1 MNNILFL
8 GSYTILVIVMD
19 EKIFDKVEE
28 KTNVKREDIIN
39 LAKSIQGKDINNE
52 RNLRKLIQDV
62 AKLAGKTVSK
72 EKEEKIIKAV
82 KKDQVK
88 DGLNKML

>member
-1 MNNILFL
+1 
-8 GSYTILVIVMD
+8 MD

-28 KTNVKREDIIN
+28 KTNVKREDIIS
-39 LAKSIQGKDINNE
+39 LAKSIQGKDMNNE
-52 RNLRKLIQDV
+52 RNLRRLIQDV
-62 AKLAGKTVSK
+62 ARLAGKTVSK

-88 DGLNKML
+88 DNLNKML

>member
-1 MNNILFL
+1 
-8 GSYTILVIVMD
+8 MD

-39 LAKSIQGKDINNE
+39 LAKSIQGKDMNNE
-52 RNLRKLIQDV
+52 RNLRKLIQDL

-88 DGLNKML
+88 DGLNTML

>member
-1 MNNILFL
+1 
-8 GSYTILVIVMD
+8 MD

-39 LAKSIQGKDINNE
+39 LAKSIQGKDMNNE
-52 RNLRKLIQDV
+52 KNLRKLIQDV

>member
-1 MNNILFL
+1 
-8 GSYTILVIVMD
+8 MD

-28 KTNVKREDIIN
+28 KTNAKREDIIS
-39 LAKSIQGKDINNE
+39 LAKSIQGKDMNNE

-62 AKLAGKTVSK
+62 AKLAGKKVSK

-88 DGLNKML
+88 DNLNKML

>member
-1 MNNILFL
+1 
-8 GSYTILVIVMD
+8 MD

-28 KTNVKREDIIN
+28 KTNVKREDIIS
-39 LAKSIQGKDINNE
+39 LAKSIQGLDMNNE
-52 RNLRKLIQDV
+52 RNLRRLIQDV
-62 AKLAGKTVSK
+62 ARLAGKSVSK

-88 DGLNKML
+88 ENLSKMI

>member
-1 MNNILFL
+1 
-8 GSYTILVIVMD
+8 MD

-28 KTNVKREDIIN
+28 KTNVNREDIIS
-39 LAKSIQGKDINNE
+39 LAKSIQGKDMNNE

-62 AKLAGKTVSK
+62 AKLAGKKVSK

-88 DGLNKML
+88 DNLNKML

>member
-1 MNNILFL
+1 MKIINYR
-8 GSYTILVIVMD
+8 GDRYMD

-28 KTNVKREDIIN
+28 KTNVKREDIIS
-39 LAKSIQGKDINNE
+39 LAKSIQGKDMNNE

-62 AKLAGKTVSK
+62 AKLAGKKVSK

-88 DGLNKML
+88 DNLNKML

>member
-1 MNNILFL
+1 
-8 GSYTILVIVMD
+8 MD

-39 LAKSIQGKDINNE
+39 LAKSIQGKDMNNE

-82 KKDQVK
+82 KKGQVK

>member
-1 MNNILFL
+1 
-8 GSYTILVIVMD
+8 MD

-28 KTNVKREDIIN
+28 KTNVKREDIIS
-39 LAKSIQGKDINNE
+39 LAKSIQGKDMNNE

-62 AKLAGKTVSK
+62 AKLAGKKVSK

-88 DGLNKML
+88 DKLNKML

>member
-1 MNNILFL
+1 
-8 GSYTILVIVMD
+8 MD

-39 LAKSIQGKDINNE
+39 LAKSIQGKDMNNE

-62 AKLAGKTVSK
+62 AKLAGKNCFKRKRRKNYQSC
-72 EKEEKIIKAV
+72 
-82 KKDQVK
+82 KKRPS
-88 DGLNKML
+88 

>member
-1 MNNILFL
+1 
-8 GSYTILVIVMD
+8 MD

-39 LAKSIQGKDINNE
+39 LAKSIQGKDMNND

-72 EKEEKIIKAV
+72 EKEEKIIKAD

>member
-1 MNNILFL
+1 
-8 GSYTILVIVMD
+8 MD

-28 KTNVKREDIIN
+28 KTNVKREDIIS
-39 LAKSIQGKDINNE
+39 LAKSIQGKDMNNE
-52 RNLRKLIQDV
+52 KNLRKLIQDV

-88 DGLNKML
+88 ENLNKMI

>member
-1 MNNILFL
+1 
-8 GSYTILVIVMD
+8 MD

-39 LAKSIQGKDINNE
+39 LAKSIQGKDMNNE

-82 KKDQVK
+82 KKRPS
-88 DGLNKML
+88 

>member
-1 MNNILFL
+1 
-8 GSYTILVIVMD
+8 MD

-28 KTNVKREDIIN
+28 KTNVKREDIIS
-39 LAKSIQGKDINNE
+39 LAKSIQGKDMNNE

-62 AKLAGKTVSK
+62 AKLAVKKVSK

-88 DGLNKML
+88 DNLNKML

>member
-1 MNNILFL
+1 
-8 GSYTILVIVMD
+8 MD

-28 KTNVKREDIIN
+28 KTNVKREDIIS
-39 LAKSIQGKDINNE
+39 LAKSIQGKDMNNE

-88 DGLNKML
+88 DNLNKML

>member
-1 MNNILFL
+1 M
-8 GSYTILVIVMD
+8 GAYTILVIDMD

-28 KTNVKREDIIN
+28 KTNVKREDIIS
-39 LAKSIQGKDINNE
+39 LAKSIQGKDMNNE
-52 RNLRKLIQDV
+52 KNLRKLIQDV

-88 DGLNKML
+88 ENLNKMI

>member
-1 MNNILFL
+1 
-8 GSYTILVIVMD
+8 MD

-28 KTNVKREDIIN
+28 KTNVKREDIIS
-39 LAKSIQGKDINNE
+39 LAKSIQGKDMNNE

-62 AKLAGKTVSK
+62 AKLAG
-72 EKEEKIIKAV
+72 IKAV

-88 DGLNKML
+88 DNLNKML

>member
-1 MNNILFL
+1 
-8 GSYTILVIVMD
+8 MD

-39 LAKSIQGKDINNE
+39 LAKSIQGKDMNNE

-88 DGLNKML
+88 DSLNKML

>member
-1 MNNILFL
+1 
-8 GSYTILVIVMD
+8 MD

-28 KTNVKREDIIN
+28 KTNVRREDIIS
-39 LAKSIQGKDINNE
+39 LAKSIQGKDMNNE
-52 RNLRKLIQDV
+52 KNLRKLIQDV
-62 AKLAGKTVSK
+62 AKLAGKPVSK

-88 DGLNKML
+88 DNLNKML

>member
-1 MNNILFL
+1 
-8 GSYTILVIVMD
+8 MD

-39 LAKSIQGKDINNE
+39 LAKSIQGKDMNNE

-72 EKEEKIIKAV
+72 EKEEKFIKAV

>member
-1 MNNILFL
+1 
-8 GSYTILVIVMD
+8 MD

-39 LAKSIQGKDINNE
+39 LAKSIQGKDMNNE

-88 DGLNKML
+88 DGLK

>member
-1 MNNILFL
+1 M
-8 GSYTILVIVMD
+8 
-19 EKIFDKVEE
+19 
-28 KTNVKREDIIN
+28 
-39 LAKSIQGKDINNE
+39 NNE